1 MFEEIAAV
9 DLPPR
14 SKLFSL
20 PLAGTDGTTQ
30 EALLDFA
37 QRLSLEHR
45 VRVRDLLSRVILPE
59 AHLKGAFYVPG
70 HFAAHAIRGCNGWS
84 DYAVAF
90 LGAMQRL
97 TGRSDM
103 AHGSLAGWAGLLD
116 HRGYVARHRRWCPE
130 CLRAQRHRG
139 FHSFSL
145 LWSFEPVKLCPAHR
159 VWLCEACGGCRRT
172 QPLIG
177 DALARGLC
185 EHCHA
190 HLSESDA
197 RLATGAAGVEHFA
210 AKAMSEMIESRERAG
225 AFATECNYRLRI
237 QEVADRVANGSIFR
251 LERQLNLSYMS
262 LMGSRRQTLRKFL
275 EIMYRLGVDPVP
287 FLAGEARAQPVPLR
301 AAEPYRTL
309 RRRSP
314 SDLAADGRRVEEQ
327 LQRVLSEPTRVAP
340 RIHFARAAGISSSC
354 LQSRFPKAKAAL
366 RAHNDLARVATLEA
380 LWRRRAD
387 LIEQAIR
394 RLVTDRCPPT
404 AGAVSNALREVG
416 LHRRHP
422 KVRMLAREAIQRAL
436 AGPATK
442 FPGRSDSSGA

>member
-1 MFEEIAAV
+1 MLEEIGAANP
-9 DLPPR
+9 PPR

-20 PLAGTDGTTQ
+20 PLAGTDGSTQ

-37 QRLSLEHR
+37 QRLSVEHR
-45 VRVRDLLSRVILPE
+45 VRVRDLLSSVILPE

-103 AHGSLAGWAGLLD
+103 AHGSLAGWADLLD

-159 VWLCEACGGCRRT
+159 VWLCEACMQCSRT

-190 HLSESDA
+190 RLSESDA
-197 RLATGAAGVEHFA
+197 RWATGDAVVEHFA
-210 AKAMSEMIESRERAG
+210 AKAMSEMIEAHERAG
-225 AFATECNYRLRI
+225 ALATESNYRFRI

-262 LMGSRRQTLRKFL
+262 LIGSRRQTLRKFL
-275 EIMYRLGVDPVP
+275 EIMYRLGVEPVP
-287 FLAGEARAQPVPLR
+287 FLAGEAQAHPVPSR
-301 AAEPYRTL
+301 AAAPYRTL
-309 RRRSP
+309 SRRSP
-314 SDLAADGRRVEEQ
+314 SNLAVDGRRVEEQ
-327 LQRVLSEPTRVAP
+327 LQRVLSEPTRVVP
-340 RIHFARAAGISSSC
+340 RIHFARAAGISNSC
-354 LQSRFPKAKAAL
+354 LQSRFPEAKAAL

-380 LWRRRAD
+380 LWRRRAA
-387 LIEQAIR
+387 LVEQAMKK
-394 RLVTDRCPPT
+394 LVTGRCPPT
-404 AGAVSNALREVG
+404 AGAVSSALREVG
-416 LHRRHP
+416 LHRRNP
-422 KVRMLAREAIQRAL
+422 RVRMLARESIQRAL
-436 AGPATK
+436 AGPVEKA
-442 FPGRSDSSGA
+442 RVQSEISGD